1 MGAKKLF
8 IFDMDGT
15 LFDTEPISAQ
25 IWKEVAKECGYTI
38 PEEVLQAVIG
48 MSYTGGK
55 EVFLQEI
62 GADFPFDSL
71 CAEKIRRQNEWYNAH
86 PVPVKP
92 GVKEILN
99 HAKKWGIPCA
109 VASSSPLIQIEILLN
124 KTGLR
129 EYFSYLQSGE
139 TVKRGKPYPDIFLA
153 VCRHFDVKPQDALVF
168 EDSENGLKAA
178 ETGGI
183 PVILVPD
190 LAVIDEVIA
199 HKALYICDSLIE
211 AVHCLQEEEIL

>member
-25 IWKEVAKECGYTI
+25 IWKEVAKEKGYTI
-38 PEEVLQAVIG
+38 PEGVLQGVIG
-48 MSYTGGK
+48 MSYAGGK

-62 GADFPFDSL
+62 GEDFPFESL
-71 CAEKIRRQNEWYNAH
+71 CAEKIRRQNEWYNTH
-86 PVPVKP
+86 SVPVKP

-99 HAKKWGIPCA
+99 YAKRRGIPCA

-124 KTGLR
+124 KVGLR
-129 EYFSYLQSGE
+129 EYFSHLQSGE
-139 TVKRGKPYPDIFLA
+139 SIKRGKPYPDIFLA
-153 VCRHFDVKPQDALVF
+153 VCKHFDVKPQDALVF

-178 ETGGI
+178 EAGGI
-183 PVILVPD
+183 PAILVPD
-190 LAVIDEVIA
+190 LAVIGESVA

-211 AVHCLQEEEIL
+211 AVHCLQEEESL

>member
-25 IWKEVAKECGYTI
+25 IWKEVAKEKGYTI
-38 PEEVLQAVIG
+38 PEGVLQGVIG
-48 MSYTGGK
+48 MSYAGGK

-62 GADFPFDSL
+62 GEDFPFESL

-99 HAKKWGIPCA
+99 YAKRRGIPCA

>member
-25 IWKEVAKECGYTI
+25 IWKEVAKEKGYTI
-38 PEEVLQAVIG
+38 PEGVLQGVIG
-48 MSYTGGK
+48 MSYAGGK

-62 GADFPFDSL
+62 GEDFPFESL
-71 CAEKIRRQNEWYNAH
+71 CAEKIRRQNEWYNTH
-86 PVPVKP
+86 SVPVKP

-99 HAKKWGIPCA
+99 YAKRRGIPCA

-124 KTGLR
+124 KAGLR
-129 EYFSYLQSGE
+129 EYFSHLQSGE
-139 TVKRGKPYPDIFLA
+139 SIKRGKPYPDIFLA
-153 VCRHFDVKPQDALVF
+153 VCKHFDVKPQDALVF

-178 ETGGI
+178 EAGGI
-183 PVILVPD
+183 PAILVPD
-190 LAVIDEVIA
+190 LAVIGESVA
-199 HKALYICDSLIE
+199 HKALYICYSLIE
-211 AVHCLQEEEIL
+211 AVHCLQEEESL